1 MEMDIMDMQIDSTYT
16 NYSNNWLLDYEFM
29 DEMSTVS
36 VNATTFPLPLSP
48 PLPLPPPPTPP
59 ASVTIDFSCP
69 TQSLN
74 CCSYLSEVID
84 CSFED
89 PERFKEIGSRKRSRT
104 EEYNISR
111 SRACREKTRRDKLNE
126 RFLELSSALEPGRPP
141 KVDKIALLSDATRK
155 IAQLRSE
162 VHKLNESNEDLQLK
176 IKDLKAEK
184 NEHRDEKNKL
194 KAEKEKIEQQVKCL
208 TAHPSFASPASLLAS
223 AFAAKSQ
230 STGNKLMPVI
240 GYPGVAMWQFMQP
253 TVVDTS
259 LDHILHPPVA

>member
-1 MEMDIMDMQIDSTYT
+1 MDSTYD

-29 DEMSTVS
+29 DQISTVS
-36 VNATTFPLPLSP
+36 VNATALPLSA
-48 PLPLPPPPTPP
+48 PLPPPPTPTP
-59 ASVTIDFSCP
+59 PPSLTIDFSCP
-69 TQSLN
+69 SQSLN
-74 CCSYLSEVID
+74 CSSFLSEEID

-89 PERFKEIGSRKRSRT
+89 SNRFKEIGSLKRLRSK
-104 EEYNISR
+104 EYNISR

-126 RFLELSSALEPGRPP
+126 RFMELSSILEPGRPP

-162 VHKLNESNEDLQLK
+162 VHKLQESNEDLQLK

-194 KAEKEKIEQQVKCL
+194 KAEKEKLEQQVKSL
-208 TAHPSFASPASLLAS
+208 IAQPSFPSPASLLEA
-223 AFAAKSQ
+223 AFAAKAQ
-230 STGNKLMPVI
+230 SAGNKLMPLI

-253 TVVDTS
+253 AVVDTS
-259 LDHILHPPVA
+259 QDHILHPPVA